1 MTESSNPKS
10 SSSEAAEEA
19 EAATSAG
26 AVEATTSAATAET
39 AGSAETAEAAE
50 ATANA
55 GGAEAAKAADAA
67 TTAGGVTDEAKAG
80 APDRATAEATRE
92 AADEAKAGAGA
103 EPRRAPSRRALLGWG
118 GAGLALG
125 AAAAGGTAAALRVGS
140 DASPS
145 ASTGDAVP
153 FHGAHQAGIATP
165 VQDRLHFASFDVT
178 TTDRAALVKLLQEW
192 TAAAAAMTAGHEVG
206 AGAIS
211 ANEELPPDD
220 TGEALGLKPSRL
232 TLTFG
237 VGPGLFEKDGKDRFG
252 LKARRPQALIDLP
265 AFPGDNLDAARS
277 GGDLC
282 VQACADDPQVAVH
295 AIRNLARIGMGR
307 VAIRWSQLGFGKTS
321 STTPDAQ
328 TPRNMMGFKDG
339 TRNIA
344 GDDTARLDK
353 HVWVGQKD
361 GPDWMVG
368 GSYLVARRIRMHIET
383 WDRTSLAEQEDVFGR
398 DKSEGAPVGK
408 QREHDEPLL
417 KAMKPDAHVRLAHPD
432 SNNGVTILRRGY
444 SFTDGT
450 DGLGRLDAGL
460 FFIAYQRDVRDGF
473 VPLQTNLS
481 RHDALNEYIQHVG
494 SAVFAV
500 PPGVR
505 DKGDWWGKAL
515 FV

>member
-1 MTESSNPKS
+1 MTGAPEMSEAKTNPK
-10 SSSEAAEEA
+10 
-19 EAATSAG
+19 
-26 AVEATTSAATAET
+26 
-39 AGSAETAEAAE
+39 
-50 ATANA
+50 
-55 GGAEAAKAADAA
+55 
-67 TTAGGVTDEAKAG
+67 
-80 APDRATAEATRE
+80 
-92 AADEAKAGAGA
+92 
-103 EPRRAPSRRALLGWG
+103 PSRRALLGWG

-125 AAAAGGTAAALRVGS
+125 AAAAGGTATALNLGKDAAPA
-140 DASPS
+140 AS
-145 ASTGDAVP
+145 AGDAVP

-165 VQDRLHFASFDVT
+165 VQDRLHFAAFDVT
-178 TTDRAALVKLLQEW
+178 TGDRGQLVGLLKEW
-192 TAAAAAMTAGHEVG
+192 TAAAARMAAGHEVG
-206 AGAIS
+206 DGAGGGYAD
-211 ANEELPPDD
+211 NTELPPDD
-220 TGEALGLKPSRL
+220 TGEAFGLKPSRL

-237 VGPGLFEKDGKDRFG
+237 IGPGLFEKDGKDRFG
-252 LKARRPQALIDLP
+252 LRARRPKALVDLP
-265 AFPGDNLDAARS
+265 AFKGDNLDPACS

-344 GDDTARLDK
+344 GTETARLDK
-353 HVWVGQKD
+353 HVWVGEQD
-361 GPDWMVG
+361 GAGWMTG

-383 WDRTSLAEQEDVFGR
+383 WDRASLKEQEDTFGR
-398 DKSEGAPVGK
+398 DKAEGAPQGR
-408 QREHDEPLL
+408 QREHDEPDLR
-417 KAMKPDAHVRLAHPD
+417 AMKPDAHVRLAHPD
-432 SNNGVTILRRGY
+432 SNGGVTILRRGY

-473 VPLQTNLS
+473 IPLQTQLS
-481 RHDALNEYIQHVG
+481 RSDALNEYIQHVG

-505 DKGDWWGKAL
+505 TKDDWWGRAL
-515 FV
+515 FS